1 MKTSRLVKTVL
12 GLASLAAM
20 ALVVWAQRP
29 EQPPGPTDIGT
40 LDKESAAKA
49 FKKPYSPYADRH
61 YPTRV
66 YFGDTHVHTSESMDA
81 GAFGC
86 RLGPK
91 DAYRFAKGE
100 EVTASMGERAQ
111 LSRPLDFLVVTDHS
125 DGLGFFPMLLA
136 GDPKMLADPK
146 GRRWYDMI
154 ESGKGAAAAVEIISS
169 FSQGTFPQAI
179 APLPGTDAYRDAWR
193 RIIEAAD
200 HANDPG
206 HFTAF
211 IGYEW
216 TSNTSGDNLHRNVIF
231 RDNGLKAGLVE
242 PLITVKPLGSDNP
255 RDLWKWMAAY
265 EQKTGGEVLAIPHN
279 GNLSNGRMF
288 PVIDSFTG
296 KPIDREYAEQRAH
309 WERLYEATQIKGDGE
324 THPFLSPN
332 DEFAAFERWDK
343 GNLDLSELKKNDMLQ
358 YEYARSALKNGL
370 KLGQELGTNPYHFG
384 MIGSTDSH
392 TALATADQDNFF
404 GKASNSEPSPTRA
417 SHPFVKTEKATI
429 MGWEQVASGYAG
441 VWATDNTRDALFEAM
456 QRRETYATTG
466 PRMVIRFFGGWD
478 FDAKEAQAPDIA
490 AVGYTHGVPMGGDL
504 SQAPKG
510 KSATFLVRAS
520 KDPIGANLDR
530 IQVIKGWLDK
540 GGELHEKIYEVAW
553 SGDRKPDPKTGK
565 VPPVGDTVDVKA
577 ATWTNSIGAAE
588 LATVWKDPDF
598 DASQRAF
605 YYARV
610 LDIPTPR
617 WTAYDAERFGVKMEK
632 DVPMQAQ
639 QRAYTSPIWYTPAKP

>member
-1 MKTSRLVKTVL
+1 MKTSRLGKIVL
-12 GLASLAAM
+12 GSAAVGLMALAA
-20 ALVVWAQRP
+20 WA
-29 EQPPGPTDIGT
+29 EQPPAPITDVGT
-40 LDKESAAKA
+40 LDKESADKA
-49 FKKPYSPYADRH
+49 FKKPYSPYAGRN
-61 YPTRV
+61 YPTRPL
-66 YFGDTHVHTSESMDA
+66 FGDTHLHTSASMDA

-100 EVTASMGERAQ
+100 EVVASMGEHAK

-125 DGLGFFPMLLA
+125 DGLGFFPRLLA

-146 GRRWYDMI
+146 GRQWYNLI
-154 ESGKGAAAAVEIISS
+154 QEGKGADAAIDIVSS
-169 FSQGTFPQAI
+169 FSQGTFPLAI
-179 APLPGTDAYRDAWR
+179 APVPGTEAFRDAWR
-193 RIIEAAD
+193 LNIEAAD
-200 HANDPG
+200 QANDPG

-216 TSNTSGDNLHRNVIF
+216 TSNTGGNNLHRNVIF
-231 RDNGLKAGLVE
+231 RDNGLKAGQVE

-265 EQKTGGEVLAIPHN
+265 EDKTGGSVLAIAHN

-288 PVIDSFTG
+288 PVIESFTG

-324 THPFLSPN
+324 AHPFLSPT

-343 GNLDLSELKKNDMLQ
+343 GNLDLSELKKKEMLE

-384 MIGSTDSH
+384 MVGSTDSH
-392 TALATADQDNFF
+392 TGLATADQDNFF
-404 GKASNSEPSPTRA
+404 GKTSGSEPSPTRA
-417 SHPFVKTEKATI
+417 SKPFIKAEKATI
-429 MGWEQVASGYAG
+429 MSWEEVASGYAA
-441 VWATDNTRDALFEAM
+441 VWATDNTREAIFDAM

-466 PRMVIRFFGGWD
+466 PRMAVRFFGGWD
-478 FDAKEAQAPDIA
+478 FEAKDATNRMPAS
-490 AVGYTHGVPMGGDL
+490 VGYAKGVPMGGDL
-504 SQAPKG
+504 TAAPDG
-510 KSATFLVRAS
+510 KAATFLVAAL

-530 IQVIKGWLDK
+530 IQVVKGWLDK
-540 GGELHEKIYEVAW
+540 GGELHEKVYDVVW

-565 VPPVGDTVDVKA
+565 LPPVGDTVDVA
-577 ATWTNSIGAAE
+577 EATWTNTIGAPE

-610 LDIPTPR
+610 IEIPTPR
-617 WTAYDAERFGVKMEK
+617 WTAYDAKRFGIKMDPKIPRE
-632 DVPMQAQ
+632 AQ
-639 QRAYTSPIWYTPAKP
+639 QRAYTSPIWYTSAK